1 MKKDKAKFLGAY
13 INIPAAEET
22 KIIFRISREGIKS
35 KTRISQ
41 VRPYFYAPIK
51 EMYESLKR
59 EGFVKD
65 SYTKGTTA
73 SPQLIPKA
81 QNN

>member
-1 MKKDKAKFLGAY
+1 MKKDKAKFLAAY
-13 INIPAAEET
+13 INIPAET
-22 KIIFRISREGIKS
+22 KIICRISREGIKS
-35 KTRISQ
+35 NTRISQ

-51 EMYESLKR
+51 EMYECLKT
-59 EGFVKD
+59 EGFVKH

-73 SPQLIPKA
+73 QLIPKA